1 MKFSVL
7 VAIVPDEYEDKV
19 IDTARKDGA
28 GGVTILNGRGIGFKE
43 KKTFFGLTF
52 EGGQSV
58 LIFMLEHK
66 LSVKILKALK
76 KEPDLGDSLFFTV
89 PITHVTGINL
99 DQLQKFE
106 EDVKKEI

>member
-7 VAIVPDEYEDKV
+7 VGIVPDEVEDKV

-28 GGVTILNGRGIGFKE
+28 GGVTILNGRGIGFKQ

-52 EGGQSV
+52 EGSQSV

-66 LSVKILKALK
+66 LSIKILKALK
-76 KEPDLGDSLFFTV
+76 KEPDLGDSMFFTV
-89 PITHVTGINL
+89 PISHLTGINME
-99 DQLQKFE
+99 QLHQFE
-106 EDVKKEI
+106 EDVKKEM